1 MTEMEVL
8 DYVEEND
15 VKFVRLAF
23 VDLYGTLKNIAIM
36 PSELPRA
43 FQGGISFDASAVKGF
58 GDVTDS
64 VLFLVPDPNTLTVL
78 PWRPQTGRVVRML
91 CDCRTPDGQPFEGY
105 SRAILRRQVSSRFLL
120 RPKAV

>member
-43 FQGGISFDASAVKGF
+43 FQGGISFDRVRSQG
-58 GDVTDS
+58 
-64 VLFLVPDPNTLTVL
+64 L
-78 PWRPQTGRVVRML
+78 RGR
-91 CDCRTPDGQPFEGY
+91 DGQRTVP
-105 SRAILRRQVSSRFLL
+105 RAG
-120 RPKAV
+120 P